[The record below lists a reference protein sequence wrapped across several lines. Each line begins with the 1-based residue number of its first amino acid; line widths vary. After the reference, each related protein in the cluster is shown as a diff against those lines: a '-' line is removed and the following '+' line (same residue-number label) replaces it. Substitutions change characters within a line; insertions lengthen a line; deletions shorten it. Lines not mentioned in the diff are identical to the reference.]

1 MKVEILTN
9 TQKRRLKNA
18 GRESLVSWERHKK
31 GKHKEKL
38 ENLNIS
44 YRNCERSEKIQY
56 EI

>member
-31 GKHKEKL
+31 GKHKEDK
-38 ENLNIS
+38 
-44 YRNCERSEKIQY
+44 
-56 EI
+56 